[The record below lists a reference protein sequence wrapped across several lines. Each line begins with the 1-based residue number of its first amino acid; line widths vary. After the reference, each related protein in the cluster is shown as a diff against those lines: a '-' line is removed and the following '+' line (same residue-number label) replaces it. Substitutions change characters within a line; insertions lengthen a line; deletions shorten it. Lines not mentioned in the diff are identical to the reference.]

1 MIINNIV
8 YSEKFHIVAL
18 FKDYLISDNL
28 SEFLKRSI
36 TKILYTSL
44 PEAKFIYK
52 YIHKTK
58 NDWLQQAMEES
69 QEIKI
74 IFNIKKNNFNDNNK
88 YEVVFSTDVFNS
100 IVNVNENLYN
110 LLFGI
115 ENNNYILE

>member
-52 YIHKTK
+52 YIHKKQKMIDFNKLWK
-58 NDWLQQAMEES
+58 NH
-69 QEIKI
+69 
-74 IFNIKKNNFNDNNK
+74 KKLK
-88 YEVVFSTDVFNS
+88 
-100 IVNVNENLYN
+100 
-110 LLFGI
+110 
-115 ENNNYILE
+115 

>member
-1 MIINNIV
+1 
-8 YSEKFHIVAL
+8 
-18 FKDYLISDNL
+18 
-28 SEFLKRSI
+28 
-36 TKILYTSL
+36 
-44 PEAKFIYK
+44 
-52 YIHKTK
+52 
-58 NDWLQQAMEES
+58 MEES